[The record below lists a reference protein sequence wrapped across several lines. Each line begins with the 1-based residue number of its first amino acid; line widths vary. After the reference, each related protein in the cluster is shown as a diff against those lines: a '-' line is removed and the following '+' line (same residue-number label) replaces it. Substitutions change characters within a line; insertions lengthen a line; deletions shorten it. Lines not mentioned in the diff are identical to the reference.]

1 MTPPTVPRCPIPRT
15 LAFVA
20 WLALVAGPAAADRG
34 TLHKCVDARGH
45 ASYQSQ
51 PCAEGQRRAWAREV
65 TPEVEPV
72 RPAAAR
78 PAAPVRARAAAPG
91 SPRGLGGGR
100 PPPAAEADAACRA
113 ARAADAAYRRRPL
126 AQIRHAELRRLGDE
140 IHRHCR

>member
-1 MTPPTVPRCPIPRT
+1 MTPPTVPRCPIPRA
-15 LAFVA
+15 LALVA
-20 WLALVAGPAAADRG
+20 WLALVAGPAAAGRG

-51 PCAEGQRRAWAREV
+51 PCAEGQRQAWAREV
-65 TPEVEPV
+65 RPEAEPP
-72 RPAAAR
+72 RPASPR
-78 PAAPVRARAAAPG
+78 PAAPRRDRVVAPG
-91 SPRGLGGGR
+91 PARRSGGSQ
-100 PPPAAEADAACRA
+100 PPEAGAGAACRA